1 MGISAPMVREAPY
14 KGSPASLVPIIQ
26 PGLGGQILKLQL
38 TIWPRIGHL
47 IPYSEP
53 LFCHPIM
60 GHKCV
65 AGAVLR

>member
-65 AGAVLR
+65 VGAVLR